1 MISKALP
8 TFQLDP
14 AILYSHQYSTTMK
27 IIRKTLQTNH
37 ENHVWFLRK
46 QQAGIVVAMI
56 AFVVA
61 RAAIHENNCI
71 SIRHYYIFSHDL
83 LNNILCLLQFYCISL
98 FVISEIV
105 LITLCIMHRLILI
118 LLEDIIRQKVLADLL
133 PQELDRSRNLL
144 LKTEKSDCSF

>member
-61 RAAIHENNCI
+61 RAAEEPAPSMANLTLENEPVLVPGVAGHHRQRRALIHP
-71 SIRHYYIFSHDL
+71 RGPPGHGDGAGL
-83 LNNILCLLQFYCISL
+83 A
-98 FVISEIV
+98 
-105 LITLCIMHRLILI
+105 TLAFHIKLGG
-118 LLEDIIRQKVLADLL
+118 V
-133 PQELDRSRNLL
+133 
-144 LKTEKSDCSF
+144 